1 MTASRTLLFV
11 DDHDILYRPG
21 TARRLRPLDRCP
33 HNPVLPARDKPW
45 EINIG
50 WVGNAYDPA
59 TGLYRLWYQAFTGPF
74 ARKRTHRCLVCYAE
88 SGDGIHWTK
97 PDLDLFDYNGI
108 SPTNIVMIGNGG
120 YSDRYTN
127 SVLLDPRD
135 PDPGRRY
142 KMATYDFCID
152 EGIERPGLVVAFSP
166 DGIHWTKHPKAP
178 LLRTADG
185 DHDLVPFVDEPGRV
199 WDIPLA
205 LSDAMDAIYDPVRD
219 RFVIYSKMWID
230 GPDGRTY
237 WKHAMGRT
245 ESSDFIHW
253 SKPEL
258 VLAPDELDPPWVE
271 FHHSP
276 AFYYQPEGASSSGC
290 YFALLQILHRDVR
303 GGIMDAELAI
313 SRDGLH
319 WQRPFRGSGSGPF
332 FLPRGAEGSFDCGSI
347 LTNAAPVFFQDEL
360 RFYYGGY
367 AEGATGGDDITF
379 KTGVGMASMPR
390 DRFAA
395 LHPYGEVGQ
404 VTLRPLGLTGCQSL
418 TLNANAAAGSAQV
431 EVLNADGYRVR
442 GFAREDAAPITGD
455 GLRLPVRWRRSSA
468 SETRTLA
475 DLPAGSYCLRIYLQN
490 AELYAATIA

>member
-1 MTASRTLLFV
+1 MVAPRTLLFV

-21 TARRLRPLDRCP
+21 TARRLQPLDRCP
-33 HNPVLPARDKPW
+33 QNPVLPARDKPW

-59 TGLYRLWYQAFTGPF
+59 TGRYQLWYQTFTGPF
-74 ARKRTHRCLVCYAE
+74 AHKRTHRCLVCYAE
-88 SGDGIHWTK
+88 STDGIHWTK
-97 PDLDLFDYNGI
+97 PDLDLFDYNGV

-127 SVLLDPRD
+127 SVLLDPCD

-142 KMATYDFCID
+142 KMATYDFSMD
-152 EGIERPGLVVAFSP
+152 DGIERPGLVVAFSP
-166 DGIHWTKHPKAP
+166 DGIHWTKHPRAP
-178 LLRTADG
+178 LLRTFYGDRLSVPYAD
-185 DHDLVPFVDEPGRV
+185 EAGRE
-199 WDIPLA
+199 WDPPLTI
-205 LSDAMDAIYDPVRD
+205 SDAMDAIWDEQRGV
-219 RFVIYSKMWID
+219 FAIYSKMWID
-230 GPDGRTY
+230 GPDGRQG

-245 ESSDFIHW
+245 ESRDFIHW

-258 VLAPDELDPPWVE
+258 VLAPDELDPLWVE

-276 AFYYQPEGASSSGC
+276 AFYYNDC
-290 YFALLQILHRDVR
+290 YFALLQILYRDVR

-313 SRDGLH
+313 SRDGFH
-319 WQRPFRGSGSGPF
+319 WQRPFRSPL
-332 FLPRGAEGSFDCGSI
+332 FLPRGEPGAFDYGSI
-347 LTNAAPVFFQDEL
+347 LTNAAPVFLKDEI

-395 LHPYGEVGQ
+395 LWPQDEIGQ
-404 VTLRPLGLTGCQSL
+404 VTLRPLDLSGYQSL
-418 TLNANAAAGSAQV
+418 TLNANAAAGSVQV

-442 GFAREDAAPITGD
+442 GFAREDALPITGD
-455 GLRLPVRWRRSSA
+455 GLHLPVRWRGSSA
-468 SETRTLA
+468 SETKTLA

-490 AELYAATIA
+490 AELYAATIV